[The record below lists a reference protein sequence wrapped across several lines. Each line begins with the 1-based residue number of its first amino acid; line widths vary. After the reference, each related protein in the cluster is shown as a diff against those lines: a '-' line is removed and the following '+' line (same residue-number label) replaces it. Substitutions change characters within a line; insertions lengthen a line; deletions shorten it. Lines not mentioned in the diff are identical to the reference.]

1 MKIAAVAKPDS
12 DTNLRTLAQ
21 IGVEHQC
28 FYGLSSDPDEYSAAK
43 EKAERNGLRL
53 SVVEH
58 GPDMDLIVMGKD
70 GRDKQI
76 EDYKRLIGHIGKLGI
91 GTLCYNFMPQITDDA
106 MVLRT
111 SFETE

>member
-1 MKIAAVAKPDS
+1 MKIAAVAKPPS

-28 FYGLSSDPDEYSAAK
+28 FYGLSSDPDEYTAAK

-58 GPDMDLIVMGKD
+58 GPAMDLIVMGA
-70 GRDKQI
+70 Q
-76 EDYKRLIGHIGKLGI
+76 
-91 GTLCYNFMPQITDDA
+91 GTGGVELMMSGSNTQHVVRAASCP
-106 MVLRT
+106 VLTVRA
-111 SFETE
+111 